1 MVKDDFSDAH
11 IPKANWV
18 SFDNVGDK
26 VSGTLIEVSSKEAK
40 GVFAEQIVYK
50 LVRVVINDEEM
61 DPSQEYYVGIKAS
74 NSFVHT
80 RLAKAKIGQRIG
92 VKFVSEFDTGRAGQN
107 KAKSLTPYV
116 WEMDPEF
123 ISKTDGDDF

>member
-92 VKFVSEFDTGRAGQN
+92 VKFVSEFDTGRSGQN

-116 WEMDPEF
+116 WDMDPEYAT
-123 ISKTDGDDF
+123 KEGDGF